1 MFLLLSGQTD
11 ITDRLSFCSSH
22 LCFPRTEK
30 LPSVVC
36 FLLSCPKT
44 TALNK
49 RECVHLFSVVCV
61 YTGGNKTENTLGL
74 FYYTYY
80 LCLWISI
87 PIRIFKGL
95 FPPLQQHFSVSKN
108 FGSDF
113 IQCSDLF
120 TGNVSKLVHV

>member
-22 LCFPRTEK
+22 LCFPSTEK

-61 YTGGNKTENTLGL
+61 YTGGNKTEYTLGL

-80 LCLWISI
+80 LCLRFQFQYVSSNVYFL
-87 PIRIFKGL
+87 RFSSTFL
-95 FPPLQQHFSVSKN
+95 FPRNL
-108 FGSDF
+108 
-113 IQCSDLF
+113 DL
-120 TGNVSKLVHV
+120 TLSNVQIYLLEAD